1 MKDGR
6 YRKAAIAAI
15 ALVMTLIAFTAA
27 ACSFDVD
34 IAEGREMLTSAI
46 ENSRKATVSY
56 GLFYHLISASSVDK
70 AFPLQPIYTPDE

>member
-1 MKDGR
+1 MKGGR

-46 ENSRKATVSY
+46 ENSRKATEGY
-56 GLFYHLISASSVDK
+56 GKYKTQIDASTSEPTRLYVVNEG
-70 AFPLQPIYTPDE
+70 T